1 MDDRPLLLRHHSGPM
16 GEDRLHSRT
25 DLCDFLGR
33 AVRALTFWDCRAQLP
48 EKSVFHRGHPRP
60 GDYRGARLP
69 ALEYHP
75 GQNACDGLWSR
86 IETPRTIDT
95 LVKPPVPNVE
105 ITLFA
110 DFAEGPFLS
119 GHGCT
124 ERFKWMSQRVDEWRH
139 MTTKSD
145 RYRKDSCD
153 RVSYGLCRIHVTT
166 LPLILRRS
174 PMGAE
179 PWSSYTPFDAN
190 LQQALDNLRRDV
202 FASGDYRYAE
212 EEPSSIEEAL
222 EIADADGT
230 CSILDIQRISDEP
243 DYCCAAPFSTHE
255 LITYFG
261 SERPTRAAIEAAD
274 DYWEELRR
282 GQARYV
288 IVYANEQPSEI
299 YFAGY
304 SFD

>member
-1 MDDRPLLLRHHSGPM
+1 
-16 GEDRLHSRT
+16 
-25 DLCDFLGR
+25 
-33 AVRALTFWDCRAQLP
+33 
-48 EKSVFHRGHPRP
+48 
-60 GDYRGARLP
+60 
-69 ALEYHP
+69 
-75 GQNACDGLWSR
+75 
-86 IETPRTIDT
+86 
-95 LVKPPVPNVE
+95 
-105 ITLFA
+105 
-110 DFAEGPFLS
+110 
-119 GHGCT
+119 
-124 ERFKWMSQRVDEWRH
+124 
-139 MTTKSD
+139 
-145 RYRKDSCD
+145 
-153 RVSYGLCRIHVTT
+153 
-166 LPLILRRS
+166 
-174 PMGAE
+174 MGAE
-179 PWSSYTPFDAN
+179 PWSSYTPFDTN

-202 FASGDYRYAE
+202 FASGEYRYAE

-261 SERPTRAAIEAAD
+261 SERPTRAAVEAAD
-274 DYWEELRR
+274 DYWEDLRR